1 MFVRGLVLASALLI
15 PSPVAPATLPLM
27 VIQPQ
32 SIVQV
37 ICYGKGGVWAGTA
50 FRIGPGG
57 LGASVNHVTS
67 SGGTCLIDGKPMNL
81 AYKSP
86 TYDFSEVLLDDG
98 PYIPIDCGGFVK
110 GKRYLG
116 VGYARGLSTLTTVEL
131 TATGETSENES
142 VLEGMW
148 TVVPGMSGGVL
159 IDEETGRAVGTI
171 NMDDFQDGLSWSVPL
186 SVTPLC
192 KKATA

>member
-32 SIVQV
+32 SILQV
-37 ICYGKGGVWAGTA
+37 ICYGKGEVWAGTA

-81 AYKSP
+81 AYKSS

-98 PYIPIDCGGFVK
+98 PYIPIDCGGYIK
-110 GKRYLG
+110 GHKYLAA
-116 VGYARGLSTLTTVEL
+116 GYARGEPNIYTIEL
-131 TATGETSENES
+131 TATGETDHNES
-142 VLEGMW
+142 TLIGML
-148 TVVPGMSGGVL
+148 TVIPGMSGGVL

-171 NMDDFQDGLSWSVPL
+171 NMDDFQDGVSWSVPL

-192 KKATA
+192 SKPTA